1 MRRKLVCVLMTVLM
15 LLGLGIK
22 SGAVEETGSIRVDLR
37 FDSGAVT
44 LYKVGSPIS
53 GGYMLKQEFGG
64 GIVSKKD
71 VSSGALAQWLEE
83 QAESEGWTLPA
94 DEQGYADFFRLE
106 EGLYLLV
113 QNRAADGYYPFSP
126 FLVEL
131 PYEGQWHIQANPK
144 MEEYPT
150 EQPQTGQS
158 MEPYFWMTGMVFSG
172 AGLLACLL
180 GKRKRE
186 W

>member
-1 MRRKLVCVLMTVLM
+1 MRRKLVCILITVLV
-15 LLGLGIK
+15 LLGLE
-22 SGAVEETGSIRVDLR
+22 SESAAATQTGSIRVDLR
-37 FDSGAVT
+37 FDSGSVT

-53 GGYMLKQEFGG
+53 GGYMLRQEFGG
-64 GIVSKKD
+64 GIISKKD
-71 VSSGALAQWLEE
+71 VSSGVLAQWLEE
-83 QAESEGWTLPA
+83 QTESEGWTLPA
-94 DEQGYADFFRLE
+94 DEQGYADFSRLE

-113 QNRAADGYYPFSP
+113 QTQAANGYYPFQP

-158 MEPYFWMTGMVFSG
+158 MAPFFWMGGMTASG
-172 AGLLACLL
+172 IGLLGCLMML
-180 GKRKRE
+180 RKRKR
-186 W
+186 

>member
-1 MRRKLVCVLMTVLM
+1 MRRKLVCVFITII
-15 LLGLGIK
+15 LLLELGIK
-22 SGAVEETGSIRVDLR
+22 SGAVGETGSICVNLR

-64 GIVSKKD
+64 GVLSKND
-71 VSSGALAQWLEE
+71 IFSSVLAQWLTE
-83 QAESEGWTLPA
+83 QVESEGWTLPA
-94 DEQGYADFFRLE
+94 DEQGLAEFSRLE

-113 QNRAADGYYPFSP
+113 QNQATDGYYPFLP

-144 MEEYPT
+144 IEVYPT

-158 MEPYFWMTGMVFSG
+158 MEPYYWMIAMAVSG
-172 AGLLACLL
+172 VGLMACWIA
-180 GKRKRE
+180 KRKRKT
-186 W
+186 